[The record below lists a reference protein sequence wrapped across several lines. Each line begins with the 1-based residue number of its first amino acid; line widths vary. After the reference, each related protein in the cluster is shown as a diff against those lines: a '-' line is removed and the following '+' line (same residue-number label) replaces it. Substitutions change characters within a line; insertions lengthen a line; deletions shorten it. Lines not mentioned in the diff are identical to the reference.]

1 MKEKQVYQL
10 NDRTLKYQTLAQ
22 TKRLHQYLGL
32 PGEFKTRLPQEIVFP
47 NMDFGRADEYYITKE
62 GLLVNFEEE
71 SGNITEKTKE
81 KFSKYVI
88 FASYRYM
95 GKLYLAVLCHQNPN
109 KNCECYEYSPSV
121 HIKIYYYYFSQNE
134 LWKKYENIIN
144 KVKQKEE
151 LTDTEALDIAFISKF
166 MLKEHAPSVIELLAK
181 VFKKAIIKDK
191 LLKMDIGVIL
201 GGMILKHITSNRKQ
215 NKLLGLIGMRH
226 IENEIDKLVYDEYG
240 DKLDEKD
247 KEIEKM
253 DNELKTKDNEL
264 KTKND
269 ELKTKD
275 KKIDEL
281 NQTNEEYKN
290 KLKELNKTTNL
301 PPEAKKIINSMMLL

>member
-166 MLKEHAPSVIELLAK
+166 MLKEHAPSVIESLAK
-181 VFKKAIIKDK
+181 VFKKAIIKDE

-201 GGMILKHITSNRKQ
+201 GGMILKHITSNTKQ
-215 NKLLGLIGMRH
+215 NKLLGMIGMRH
-226 IENEIDKLVYDEYG
+226 IENKIDKQVKDKYG
-240 DKLDEKD
+240 NKLD
-247 KEIEKM
+247 
-253 DNELKTKDNEL
+253 
-264 KTKND
+264 
-269 ELKTKD
+269 
-275 KKIDEL
+275 
-281 NQTNEEYKN
+281 
-290 KLKELNKTTNL
+290 
-301 PPEAKKIINSMMLL
+301 

>member
-1 MKEKQVYQL
+1 
-10 NDRTLKYQTLAQ
+10 
-22 TKRLHQYLGL
+22 
-32 PGEFKTRLPQEIVFP
+32 
-47 NMDFGRADEYYITKE
+47 
-62 GLLVNFEEE
+62 
-71 SGNITEKTKE
+71 
-81 KFSKYVI
+81 
-88 FASYRYM
+88 
-95 GKLYLAVLCHQNPN
+95 
-109 KNCECYEYSPSV
+109 
-121 HIKIYYYYFSQNE
+121 
-134 LWKKYENIIN
+134 
-144 KVKQKEE
+144 
-151 LTDTEALDIAFISKF
+151 
-166 MLKEHAPSVIELLAK
+166 MLKEHAPSVIESLAK
-181 VFKKAIIKDK
+181 VFKKAIIKDE

-201 GGMILKHITSNRKQ
+201 GGMILKHITSNTKQ

-253 DNELKTKDNEL
+253 DNEL